1 MAENLNTKKVNE
13 RSMVNKKLLVD
24 VVQFVALIAAVIF
37 YSLLDAPIIALAFF
51 IFCLA
56 IAWFRFEIH
65 KHLA

>member
-1 MAENLNTKKVNE
+1 MAESLNTRKMQEVN
-13 RSMVNKKLLVD
+13 MINKKLMVD
-24 VVQFVALIAAVIF
+24 IVQFIAMIAAVIF
-37 YSLLDAPIIALAFF
+37 YSLLNAPIIALVFF

>member
-1 MAENLNTKKVNE
+1 MI
-13 RSMVNKKLLVD
+13 NKRLLVD
-24 VVQFVALIAAVIF
+24 VAQFVAIIAAVIF

-65 KHLA
+65 KHLT